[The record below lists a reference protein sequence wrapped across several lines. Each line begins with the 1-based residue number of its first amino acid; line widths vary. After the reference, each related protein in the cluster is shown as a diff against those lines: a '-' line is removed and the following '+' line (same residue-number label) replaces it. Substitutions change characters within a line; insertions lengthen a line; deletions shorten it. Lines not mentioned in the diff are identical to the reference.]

1 MYGSSKRT
9 FISIEVFKNSKH
21 GRAAIIYLFIFCGK
35 RWAQSLQTELR
46 VVLGSVKYLGS
57 VWQQEDFSVM

>member
-35 RWAQSLQTELR
+35 RWAQSLQTELYW
-46 VVLGSVKYLGS
+46 VSVKYLGS